1 MCRRR
6 CSLRAF
12 PAALCFSYLLTGVL
26 QKTCESGNGGGD
38 TVKKLLDT
46 LYILTPYSYLFS
58 RNETICVKIVDEEKV
73 SVPALS
79 IDAMHG
85 IEGAAASIRF

>member
-1 MCRRR
+1 MFRRR

-46 LYILTPYSYLFS
+46 LYVLTPYSYLFS

>member
-1 MCRRR
+1 M
-6 CSLRAF
+6 
-12 PAALCFSYLLTGVL
+12 
-26 QKTCESGNGGGD
+26 
-38 TVKKLLDT
+38 KKLLDT
-46 LYILTPYSYLFS
+46 LYVLTPYSYLLS